1 MKSTDEIIELV
12 FEGLAEDAA
21 LRLSSQLLNRRI
33 LARSSDDR
41 TLEEELPTLEVSK
54 RVLIKRPHVRLLCYR
69 DSIYDLEINFSVRD
83 VEQTEPNSFTADLQ
97 SFAMKLSK
105 PIGPVEFFARLDP
118 ANDKDTRIFTG
129 EKLGPLKLALD

>member
-33 LARSSDDR
+33 LARSSNDR
-41 TLEEELPTLEVSK
+41 TLEEELPTLEISK
-54 RVLIKRPHVRLLCYR
+54 RVLIKRPHVRLLCYG
-69 DSIYDLEINFSVRD
+69 DSIYDLEINFLVRD
-83 VEQTEPNSFTADLQ
+83 VEQTEPDSLTADLQ

-105 PIGPVEFFARLDP
+105 PIGPVEFFAGLDP
-118 ANDKDTRIFTG
+118 ASDKDTRIFTG
-129 EKLGPLKLALD
+129 EKLGPLKLALG